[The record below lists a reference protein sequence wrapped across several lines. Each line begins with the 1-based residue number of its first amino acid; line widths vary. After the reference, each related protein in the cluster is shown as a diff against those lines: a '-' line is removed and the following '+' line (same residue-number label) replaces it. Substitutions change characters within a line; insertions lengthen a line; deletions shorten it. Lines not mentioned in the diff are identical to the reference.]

1 MDDDISPREKEQINK
16 NNFTD
21 FCVKNIDLAD
31 IGRKEIQIAEQ
42 GNKFNFSEIFER
54 VNKIALI
61 NVLDMYLKQKCQA

>member
-1 MDDDISPREKEQINK
+1 MIANEGSDIDDDISPREKEQINK

-42 GNKFNFSEIFER
+42 GMSHKM
-54 VNKIALI
+54 LGW
-61 NVLDMYLKQKCQA
+61 